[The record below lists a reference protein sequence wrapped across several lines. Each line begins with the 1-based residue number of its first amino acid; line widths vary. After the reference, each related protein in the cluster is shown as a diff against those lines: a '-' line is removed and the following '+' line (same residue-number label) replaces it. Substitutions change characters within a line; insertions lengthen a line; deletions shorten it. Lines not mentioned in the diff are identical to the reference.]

1 MRRILLPLV
10 LPGLA
15 AGWVLVFVRSFGEV
29 TASAILSG
37 SSNPVVGSM
46 LLDLWRQGNF
56 PMMTAFALI
65 VWLIGSLLVL
75 VMLRLNNRSLGKT
88 R

>member
-1 MRRILLPLV
+1 MRTILLPLV

-15 AGWVLVFVRSFGEV
+15 AGWVLVFIRIVGEV

-37 SSNPVVGSM
+37 SSNPVVGSV

-56 PMMTAFALI
+56 PVMTAFALI
-65 VWLIGSLLVL
+65 IWLIGSVLVL
-75 VMLRLNNRSLGKT
+75 MMLWLNNRSLAKA